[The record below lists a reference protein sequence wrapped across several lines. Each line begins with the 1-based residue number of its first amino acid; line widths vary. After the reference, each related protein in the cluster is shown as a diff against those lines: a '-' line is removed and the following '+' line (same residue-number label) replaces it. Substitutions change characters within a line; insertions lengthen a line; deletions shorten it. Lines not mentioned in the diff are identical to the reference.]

1 MDKLA
6 IALTIYPIECNSI
19 NMYIILLIFFHIN
32 TMINFMKNIQ
42 VSFDEKTITILEQ
55 IANLTN
61 KTRTAVIREAV
72 DEWLKQK
79 RIDDFESRWINA
91 LKKEASEDSDVWL
104 AAEEWDDS

>member
-1 MDKLA
+1 
-6 IALTIYPIECNSI
+6 
-19 NMYIILLIFFHIN
+19 MYNILLNFFYIKTIIN
-32 TMINFMKNIQ
+32 YMKNIQ

-79 RIDDFESRWINA
+79 KIDNFESQWINA
-91 LKKEASEDSDVWL
+91 LKREAARYPKEDDIEDNDAWL

>member
-1 MDKLA
+1 
-6 IALTIYPIECNSI
+6 
-19 NMYIILLIFFHIN
+19 
-32 TMINFMKNIQ
+32 MKNIQ
-42 VSFDEKTITILEQ
+42 VSFDEKTIIILEQ

-91 LKKEASEDSDVWL
+91 LKKEAAYNPKENTPEESDAWL